1 MTINNPGNAGG
12 PAGLPGGDSSVS
24 NALKANR
31 SAALER
37 LGHSGAYS
45 QASDSAV
52 GGSDEVSISPLAQAV
67 QSLSSDSPGRQARLE
82 AIAKQVQSGSYRVD
96 SATLSRS
103 LVQNGFSQNE
113 PQTSEPSHVAPANN
127 DVSS

>member
-12 PAGLPGGDSSVS
+12 PAGLPGADSNISE
-24 NALKANR
+24 ALKANR

-45 QASDSAV
+45 QAADSAA
-52 GGSDEVSISPLAQAV
+52 GGSDEVSISPLARAV

-82 AIAKQVQSGSYRVD
+82 AIAKQVQSGAYRVD

-103 LVQNGFSQNE
+103 LVQNAFSQNE
-113 PQTSEPSHVAPANN
+113 PQPTEASPAASANN

>member
-12 PAGLPGGDSSVS
+12 SAGLPNVDSSIS
-24 NALKANR
+24 NAAKANR

-45 QASDSAV
+45 QASDSAAS
-52 GGSDEVSISPLAQAV
+52 GSDEVSISPLAQAV

-82 AIAKQVQSGSYRVD
+82 AIAKQVQSGEYRVD
-96 SATLSRS
+96 TASLSRS
-103 LVQNGFSQNE
+103 IVQNAFSQNE
-113 PQTSEPSHVAPANN
+113 AQASEPSHVASANK